1 MSKFRYNVLPK
12 SLPADSFFDMQACP
26 NCLSLDSVFCRFRS
40 LNLKLLHMKS
50 LRQTSLL
57 FAFLLL
63 ATSALAQS
71 KVSVL
76 GLTKT
81 RHHDQ
86 TAAGTVSLNEYSLSA
101 YIQGTAL
108 SGSFPSSSNRFQP
121 SGGGTSPL
129 SYDAGSSAWERQ
141 DYFPTLSALDAA
153 FPNAAYSFLVGS
165 SPAVPL
171 NFPANSYPTVP
182 VVTASAG
189 TWNGGKLLI
198 TPAQAAAG
206 FSLISNVSNGD
217 GFLTMEVF
225 SNTEDILY
233 EEITINTG
241 APVIGTVP
249 PGSLDV
255 GAVYEVTTE
264 FDEVVSSPSLSG
276 QSWAAPGASGF
287 ALFSSNTFFEMQV
300 LTPLEAWRLQHFG
313 SIGNTGDFSD
323 TGDQD
328 RDRVVNLIE
337 WATGL
342 NPTSSSTLSTP
353 VVVTGATIEF
363 NYPRSVAAFNAG
375 TAYFVEWSD
384 ILPSTSWSNT
394 SVTQQV
400 ISDNGTIQQVKA
412 TLPSGANGKRFVRLR
427 VTSPP

>member
-1 MSKFRYNVLPK
+1 MKKIPQCLLF
-12 SLPADSFFDMQACP
+12 SFSIFQFFE
-26 NCLSLDSVFCRFRS
+26 S
-40 LNLKLLHMKS
+40 
-50 LRQTSLL
+50 SLL
-57 FAFLLL
+57 
-63 ATSALAQS
+63 SQE
-71 KVSVL
+71 VSVL

-86 TAAGTVSLNEYSLSA
+86 TAAGTVSLNEYSLFA
-101 YIQGTAL
+101 FIQGTAL

-153 FPNAAYSFLVGS
+153 FPNGAYSFLVGS
-165 SPAVPL
+165 SPEVPL
-171 NFPANSYPTVP
+171 NFPANNYPTVP
-182 VVTASAG
+182 VVTTSAG

-206 FSLISNVSNGD
+206 FSLTSNVSNGD

-225 SNTEDILY
+225 SNTEDILH
-233 EEITINTG
+233 EEISINTG
-241 APVIGTVP
+241 APLIGTVP

-300 LTPLEAWRLQHFG
+300 LTETEAWRLQNFG
-313 SIGNTGDFSD
+313 SIANTGNAAD

-328 RDRVVNLIE
+328 GDGVVNLME

-342 NPTSSSTLSTP
+342 SPTASSPL
-353 VVVTGATIEF
+353 VTAAQVSGTNVEF
-363 NYPRSVAAFNAG
+363 TYPRSVTAVNAG
-375 TAYFVEWSD
+375 ATFIVEWND
-384 ILPSTSWSNT
+384 GLAANTWSSS
-394 SVTQQV
+394 SVTQQ
-400 ISDNGTIQQVKA
+400 ILTDNGTIQQVKA
-412 TLPSGANGKRFVRLR
+412 TLPSGASGKRFVRLR

>member
-1 MSKFRYNVLPK
+1 MKK
-12 SLPADSFFDMQACP
+12 ISLC
-26 NCLSLDSVFCRFRS
+26 
-40 LNLKLLHMKS
+40 
-50 LRQTSLL
+50 LL
-57 FAFLLL
+57 FSFSIFQLFESPLL
-63 ATSALAQS
+63 SQE
-71 KVSVL
+71 VSVL
-76 GLTKT
+76 GLAKT

-86 TAAGTVSLNEYSLSA
+86 TAAGTVSLNEYSLFA
-101 YIQGTAL
+101 FIQGTAL

-129 SYDAGSSAWERQ
+129 SYDADSGAWERQ
-141 DYFPTLSALDAA
+141 DYFPSLSAFDAA
-153 FPNAAYSFLVGS
+153 FPNGAYSFLVGS
-165 SPAVPL
+165 SPAVTL
-171 NFPANSYPTVP
+171 TFSANNYPTVP
-182 VVTASAG
+182 VVTTSAG

-206 FSLISNVSNGD
+206 FSLTSNVSNGD

-233 EEITINTG
+233 EEISINTG
-241 APVIGTVP
+241 APLIGTVP

-300 LTPLEAWRLQHFG
+300 LTETETWRLQNFG
-313 SIGNTGDFSD
+313 SIANTGNAAD

-328 RDRVVNLIE
+328 GDGVVNLME

-342 NPTSSSTLSTP
+342 SPTASSPL
-353 VVVTGATIEF
+353 VTAAQVSGANVEF
-363 NYPRSVAAFNAG
+363 TYPRSVTAVNAG
-375 TAYFVEWSD
+375 ATFIVEWND
-384 ILPSTSWSNT
+384 GLAANTWSSS
-394 SVTQQV
+394 SVTQQ
-400 ISDNGTIQQVKA
+400 ILTDNGTIQQVKA
-412 TLPSGANGKRFVRLR
+412 TLPSGASGKRFVRLR